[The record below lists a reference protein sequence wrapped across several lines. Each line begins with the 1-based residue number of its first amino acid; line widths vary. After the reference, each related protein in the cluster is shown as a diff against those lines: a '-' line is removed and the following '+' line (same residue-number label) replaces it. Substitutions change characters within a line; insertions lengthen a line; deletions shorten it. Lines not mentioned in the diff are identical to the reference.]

1 MLRIYS
7 DGGSRGNPGPAA
19 YGIVVTENGKTIYEE
34 SGYLGIRTN
43 NYAEYRGL
51 IAAIRKA
58 IDLGAQNVEF
68 VMDSQLVVKQMR
80 GEYRVRSPDLMDL
93 YADARALSALIPSV
107 RFRHVRRNELL
118 MPRADALVNIE
129 LDAHP

>member
-1 MLRIYS
+1 
-7 DGGSRGNPGPAA
+7 
-19 YGIVVTENGKTIYEE
+19 
-34 SGYLGIRTN
+34 
-43 NYAEYRGL
+43 
-51 IAAIRKA
+51 
-58 IDLGAQNVEF
+58 
-68 VMDSQLVVKQMR
+68 MDSQLVVKQMR